1 MTSMSWSRR
10 HFLGAGAA
18 AALITIKAAP
28 AEAIDIHERRA
39 LLLAMDTIIPAGD
52 GMPSA
57 SEAGGLAYMEQ
68 LARNEPEMTKQLSQS
83 LQALEAVSLRRF
95 EKGFTELVEKDRVS
109 ALEELERDASPQFSL
124 IRDTVYE
131 SYYTQPAIWKLIGY
145 VPYPTDHQGPHL
157 KPFDETLLADVRN
170 RPKLYREA

>member
-18 AALITIKAAP
+18 AALSTIKAAP
-28 AEAIDIHERRA
+28 AEAMDIHERRA
-39 LLLAMDTIIPAGD
+39 LLLAMDAIIPAGD

-57 SEAGGLAYMEQ
+57 SEAGGLAYLEQ

-83 LQALEAVSLRRF
+83 LQALEAMSVQRF
-95 EKGFTELVEKDRVS
+95 EKGFTELVEKDRAS
-109 ALEELERDASPQFSL
+109 ALEEMERDAPPQFSL
-124 IRDTVYE
+124 LRDTVYE

-145 VPYPTDHQGPHL
+145 VPYPTDHRGPHL

>member
-1 MTSMSWSRR
+1 MTSTGWSRR

-18 AALITIKAAP
+18 AALVTIKPAP
-28 AEAIDIHERRA
+28 AEVIAVRDRQA
-39 LLLAMDTIIPAGD
+39 LLLAMDAIIPAGD

-57 SEAGGLAYMEQ
+57 SQAGGLAYMQQ
-68 LARNEPEMTKQLSQS
+68 LTRNEPEMGKQLSQS
-83 LQALEAVSLRRF
+83 LRTLEAMSVRRF
-95 EKGFTELVEKDRVS
+95 ERGFTELAEKDRHL
-109 ALEELERDASPQFSL
+109 ALEELERDAPPQFSL
-124 IRDTVYE
+124 LRDTVYE

-157 KPFDETLLADVRN
+157 KAFDESLLADVRN